1 MAFKEPLHQTPV
13 AYPPP
18 PSDGPRA
25 PSNFSAVKV
34 LAAAKSIAK
43 MATKKAS
50 FNAVGLPED
59 AARLIR
65 RRADEGSDPFWAWAA
80 EVLDIAEA
88 QPRIFASRSLHEQ
101 IAHGNTN
108 ATKFYLERMTEDYA
122 PPERRS
128 EINVNGSIQH
138 GHIHAHIEELL
149 KGALPGP
156 TVLEGDAPAL
166 EGGAPALEGPVSGGV
181 AGIMAAVQRATE
193 EAEPDL
199 ANTDKFIEAEPHP
212 AFRIKKPEDDD
223 AS

>member
-1 MAFKEPLHQTPV
+1 MSFEEPLHQTPV
-13 AYPPP
+13 AYPPA
-18 PSDGPRA
+18 PSDGPRV
-25 PSNFSAVKV
+25 PSIYSASKV
-34 LAAAKSIAK
+34 LSAARSIAM

-50 FNAVGLPED
+50 FNAVGLPRD
-59 AARLIR
+59 AAHEIR
-65 RRADEGSDPFWAWAA
+65 KRADEGSDPFWTWAA
-80 EVLDIAEA
+80 EVMDIAEA
-88 QPRIFASRSLHEQ
+88 QPRIFAARSLHEQ

-108 ATKFYLERMTEDYA
+108 ATKFYLERMTEDYS

-128 EINVNGSIQH
+128 EISVNGTVQH
-138 GHIHAHIEELL
+138 GHIHAHLEELL

-166 EGGAPALEGPVSGGV
+166 EGPVSGGV
-181 AGIMAAVQRATE
+181 AGIMAAVQKATE

-212 AFRIKKPEDDD
+212 AFRIQKPEDDD